1 MDPVLCMITTGR
13 HGAGSDDGLLVQTV
27 QAAVCAGANLIQ
39 IREHGLEAGRLARLV
54 RACLHAMAGSR
65 VRVVV
70 NDRLDVALATGAH
83 GVHLREVSVPSRDVR
98 AIAPRG
104 FLIGRSVHTAEDA
117 ARLGREGSLD
127 YLIFGAVFP
136 TPAKADPPAG
146 LEALRLAVQGTTVPV
161 LAVGGVDGSTA
172 AAVASTGA
180 AGMAAIRW
188 WSEVPAAAL
197 PAATRELAA
206 AFAAGRPS
214 RR

>member
-1 MDPVLCMITTGR
+1 MITTGR
-13 HGAGSDDGLLVQTV
+13 HAAGSDDSSLVQPV
-27 QAAVCAGANLIQ
+27 QAAASAGADLIQ
-39 IREHGLEAGRLARLV
+39 IREHGLEAGHLARLV
-54 RACLHAMAGSR
+54 RACLHAVAGSR

-83 GVHLREVSVPSRDVR
+83 GVHLRELSVPPRDAR

-136 TPAKADPPAG
+136 TPAKADSPAG

-188 WSEVPAAAL
+188 WSEVPATAL
-197 PAATRELAA
+197 SGATQELAT